1 MNSIRLETEDWR
13 NASRANMQ
21 GCSRHRPHCSQ
32 SSGTHTLI
40 SRRSELTCL
49 ATLFIGLSLTTG
61 CATTPRKALPREEVA
76 KREGKE
82 IQRRYA
88 KHEYMIPMRD
98 GVRLFTAVYTPR
110 NVARKYPMM
119 LTRTP
124 YSCGPYGEDKYRP
137 SLGPSKQFADQRFIF
152 VYQDVRGRF
161 MSEGEFV
168 NMRPHIDAKAD
179 KTDIDESTDTYD
191 TIEWLLANVP
201 NHNGRVG
208 MWGISYGGFYSSA
221 GMIDAHPALKAVSP
235 QAPIADWFFDDF
247 YHHGAFFLPHAFNF
261 FAVFGRPRPEPTK
274 EWGKNFEHGTP
285 DGYQFFMD
293 IGPLKNVNEHYYHG
307 EIAFWNEIVEHP
319 KYDEFWKARRLLPH
333 LRNVAPAVMTVGGWY
348 DAEDLYGAL
357 NTYRAV
363 EEQNPGVVNTLVM
376 GPWVHGGWA
385 RAEGDKLGMA
395 QFGAK
400 TSEFYRKNIELPF
413 FNCFLKDVCGDPLPE
428 AYVFETGT
436 NAWRRFDKWPP
447 AGLEHRDLYFQS
459 GGSLSFEAPSGAS
472 EVYDEYVSDP
482 AKPVPFTEAVA
493 KEMTK
498 EYMTDDQRFASRRP
512 DVLTY
517 RTEVLEENI
526 TLAGPMEAELWVST
540 TGTDSDWVVKLI
552 DVFPNDA
559 VDSEDL
565 PKGKH
570 LGGCQ
575 MMVRSEVIRGR
586 YRNSYERPE
595 PFTPNVATQVK
606 VTLQDV
612 LHTFKKGHRIM
623 VQVQSTWFPLVDRNP
638 QKYVDNIFLAE
649 ETDFVKATQRVY
661 HGGAQASRLRL
672 GVLRLT
678 TD

>member
-1 MNSIRLETEDWR
+1 
-13 NASRANMQ
+13 
-21 GCSRHRPHCSQ
+21 
-32 SSGTHTLI
+32 
-40 SRRSELTCL
+40 
-49 ATLFIGLSLTTG
+49 LFLGVSLTTG
-61 CATTPRKALPREEVA
+61 CATTPRKPLSKEDTE
-76 KREGKE
+76 KRESKE
-82 IQRRYA
+82 IQRRYV
-88 KHEYMIPMRD
+88 KYEYMVPMRD

-110 NVARKYPMM
+110 NAARKYPMM
-119 LTRTP
+119 LNRTP
-124 YSCGPYGEDKYRP
+124 YSCRPYGEDKYRP
-137 SLGPSKQFADQRFIF
+137 ALGPSKQFTDERFIF

-168 NMRPHIDAKAD
+168 NMRPHIDAKDD

-208 MWGISYGGFYSSA
+208 MWGISYPGYYSSA

-274 EWGKNFEHGTP
+274 EWGKEFEHGTP

-293 IGPLKNVNEHYYHG
+293 IGPLKNVNERYYHG

-319 KYDEFWKARRLLPH
+319 KYDEFWQARRLLPH

-363 EEQNPGVVNTLVM
+363 EELNPGVVNTLVM

-385 RAEGDKLGMA
+385 RGEGDKLGMA
-395 QFGAK
+395 HFGAK
-400 TSEFYRKNIELPF
+400 TSEFYRRNIELPF

-428 AYVFETGT
+428 AYVFETGV
-436 NAWRRFDKWPP
+436 NEWRRFDKWPP

-459 GGSLSFEAPSGAS
+459 GGSLSYEVPSGAS

-482 AKPVPFTEAVA
+482 GKPVPFTEAVA

-512 DVLTY
+512 DVVTY
-517 RTEVLEENI
+517 QTEVLKEDI
-526 TLAGPMEAELWVST
+526 TLAGPIEAELWVST
-540 TGTDSDWVVKLI
+540 SGTDSDWVVKLI

-559 VDSEDL
+559 ADPEDL

-586 YRNSYERPE
+586 YRNSYEKPE

-612 LHTFKKGHRIM
+612 LHTFQKGHRIM

-649 ETDFVKATQRVY
+649 ESDFVKATQRVY
-661 HGGAQASRLRL
+661 HGGAQASRLRV
-672 GVLRLT
+672 GVLEKT
-678 TD
+678 PNDQSN